1 MGLLQNGFR
10 DKVGVFRIYGATASN
25 GSYPQDLVGNYHLT
39 GMQRNLTAG
48 EGITSDQAGI
58 PMGHLAPSS
67 WVMPQKSGAMTSF
80 TSTKGAGTGIGTLA
94 AGRGI
99 AGTSEGI
106 GQAEAQGS
114 SLAWGQASAQGLSSL
129 SGYLM
134 AVAVMQGEAAGS
146 TTVDGLLFALVN
158 IGGTSYGFSDLAAN
172 GSLAASVVGLA
183 EGSSSIN
190 GSMSALLG
198 MSGSAEGMSSS
209 DGIITGCYFIAG
221 TADGRSTAD
230 AGSMEAF
237 GWASATAS
245 GGSTVSMGT
254 YANGFMSGST
264 AVSNAN
270 EAPTAE
276 QIAAAV
282 WGYSI

>member
-10 DKVGVFRIYGATASN
+10 DKIGVFRIYGATASN
-25 GSYPQDLVGNYHLT
+25 GSYPQALVGNYHLT

-48 EGITSDQAGI
+48 EGIVSDKVGI

-80 TSTKGAGTGIGTLA
+80 TSTKGAGTGTGTLA

-99 AGTSEGI
+99 AGASEGT

-114 SLAWGQASAQGLSSL
+114 SLAWGQASAQGMSNL

-134 AVAVMQGEAAGS
+134 AVAVMGGVATGQ
-146 TTVDGLLFALVN
+146 TTVGGLLFALVN
-158 IGGTSYGFSDLAAN
+158 ISGSSYGFSDLAVN
-172 GSLAASVVGLA
+172 GSLAAQVVGLS
-183 EGSSSIN
+183 EGSSSVD
-190 GSMSALLG
+190 GSMSALSG
-198 MSGSAEGMSSS
+198 MSGAAEGMSLSE
-209 DGIITGCYFIAG
+209 GIITGCYFITG
-221 TADGRSTAD
+221 TADGSSTSD

-245 GGSTVSMGT
+245 GGSTVSMT
-254 YANGFMSGST
+254 SYAKGFMSGST
-264 AVSNAN
+264 DISTG
-270 EAPTAE
+270 ELTAE

>member
-10 DKVGVFRIYGATASN
+10 DKIGVFRIYGATASN
-25 GSYPQDLVGNYHLT
+25 GSYPQALVGNYHLT

-48 EGITSDQAGI
+48 EGIISDQAGI

-80 TSTKGAGTGIGTLA
+80 TSTKGAGTGTGTLA

-99 AGTSEGI
+99 AGASEGT

-114 SLAWGQASAQGLSSL
+114 SLAWGQASAQGMSNL

-134 AVAVMQGEAAGS
+134 AVAVMGGVATGQ
-146 TTVDGLLFALVN
+146 TTVGGLLFALVN
-158 IGGTSYGFSDLAAN
+158 ISGSSYGFSDLAVN
-172 GSLAASVVGLA
+172 GSLAAQVVGLS
-183 EGSSSIN
+183 EGSSSVD

-198 MSGSAEGMSSS
+198 MSGAAEGMSLSE
-209 DGIITGCYFIAG
+209 GIITGCYFITG
-221 TADGRSTAD
+221 TADGSSTSD

-245 GGSTVSMGT
+245 GGSTVSMT
-254 YANGFMSGST
+254 SYAKGFMSGST
-264 AVSNAN
+264 DISTG
-270 EAPTAE
+270 ELTAE